1 MKLRFQVVLR
11 ALLFEEKTA
20 KLIAWIVIDI
30 FQYQNGLLVVFTV
43 SFYINFYECVGVCLH
58 NKRFI

>member
-1 MKLRFQVVLR
+1 MKLRYQVVLR